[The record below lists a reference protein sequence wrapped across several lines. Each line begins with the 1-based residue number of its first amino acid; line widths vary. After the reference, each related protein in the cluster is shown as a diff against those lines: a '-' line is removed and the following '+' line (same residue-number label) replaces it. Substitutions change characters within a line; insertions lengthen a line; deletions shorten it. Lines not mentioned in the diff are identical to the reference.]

1 MCIRDSE
8 ETFPFREDNL
18 IDSMI
23 DKLLNEGFDTVIAA
37 RKEFRVVWKD
47 NSDEVF
53 TRIDSGDKPRKFK
66 ESMMIGYPGL
76 GCLTYP
82 EFVRNGKLLGNKIGL
97 FEVENQISFFEVR
110 SSDSI
115 KLAEKF
121 LNWGF

>member
-1 MCIRDSE
+1 
-8 ETFPFREDNL
+8 
-18 IDSMI
+18 
-23 DKLLNEGFDTVIAA
+23 
-37 RKEFRVVWKD
+37 
-47 NSDEVF
+47 
-53 TRIDSGDKPRKFK
+53 
-66 ESMMIGYPGL
+66 MMIGYPGL
-76 GCLTYP
+76 GCVTYP